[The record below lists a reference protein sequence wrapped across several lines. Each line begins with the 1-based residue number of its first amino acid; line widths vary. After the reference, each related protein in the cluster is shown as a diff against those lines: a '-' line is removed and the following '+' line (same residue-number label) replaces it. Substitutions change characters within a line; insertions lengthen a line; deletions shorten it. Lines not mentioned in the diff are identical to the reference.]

1 MRRDSLFYCV
11 DAFLRTSRTPVA
23 HLFIDVC
30 DFGEV
35 NMNATA
41 AMQRAI
47 ELSKLGLG
55 RTGSNPIVGAVIFN
69 ADGII
74 AEGFHQSGPHAEV
87 VAINNA
93 INAGKDLSGSSIAVT
108 LEPCNHHGK
117 TPPCTDAIINAGIKE
132 VIYAV
137 TDPNHLAAGGAAA
150 LGNAGITVQSGI
162 LKSEA
167 AFANRGWLNFIK
179 NNRPYFTWKIATTL
193 DGKIAASDGSSKWIS
208 NEASRNYVAQL
219 RNQSDA
225 ILVGTGTVIA
235 DNPNLVS
242 ENKALRVAVG
252 NRDIAANLNIK
263 DDRAP
268 FYHHQDQDLSSL
280 SANLLNRGIVNV
292 LVEAGPT
299 LGTALIKAGLID
311 EIAIFTAPK
320 LLGAGAS
327 FINDLG
333 ISNISDALELE
344 LIESAN
350 FEGDLFSR
358 YRVVK

>member
-1 MRRDSLFYCV
+1 
-11 DAFLRTSRTPVA
+11 
-23 HLFIDVC
+23 
-30 DFGEV
+30 
-35 NMNATA
+35 MNATA

-55 RTGSNPIVGAVIFN
+55 KTGSNPIVGAVIFN
-69 ADGII
+69 QSGII

-93 INAGKDLSGSSIAVT
+93 KNTGKDLTGTSIAVT
-108 LEPCNHHGK
+108 LEPCSHHGK
-117 TPPCTDAIINAGIKE
+117 TPPCTEAIINSGIKE
-132 VIYAV
+132 VFYAV
-137 TDPNHLAAGGAAA
+137 TDPNQIAAGGGET
-150 LGNAGITVQSGI
+150 LRIAGITVQSGI
-162 LKSEA
+162 LESEA

-208 NEASRNYVAQL
+208 NEASRNYVAEL

-252 NRDIAANLNIK
+252 DREIAPNLNIN
-263 DDRAP
+263 DERAP
-268 FYHHQDQDLSSL
+268 FYHHQSQDLNSL
-280 SANLLNRGIVNV
+280 STNLFNRGIVNV
-292 LVEAGPT
+292 LVEAGPK
-299 LGTALIKAGLID
+299 LGTALLKAGLID

-333 ISNISDALELE
+333 ISNISEALELK